1 MITRRSLLGVA
12 TMAALSGCTSM
23 GSRPSINSAAAV
35 ATPPPAP
42 DMPAFYGP
50 IPDEPFPGP
59 AVPPGVVP
67 QRYWRRRVANPFP
80 DHSAGTIIVDPNAFY
95 LHLVEGDGSAMR
107 YGIGVGRQG
116 FSWAGD
122 AVVQYRR
129 KWPRWKAPDDMVAR
143 QPELAPYS
151 VAAGGM
157 DPGLR
162 NPLGARALYLFQN
175 GEDTL
180 YRIHGNPEAN
190 SIGRAV
196 SSGCIRLLNHD
207 IIDLHDR
214 VRDGSKVVVRPSTMP
229 DALA

>member
-1 MITRRSLLGVA
+1 MITRRSLLVA
-12 TMAALSGCTSM
+12 ASMAIVSGCTST
-23 GSRPSINSAAAV
+23 GSRSASNSMRVQASS
-35 ATPPPAP
+35 PPTLEP
-42 DMPAFYGP
+42 PAFYGP
-50 IPDEPFPGP
+50 IPDEPFPVP

-67 QRYWRRRVANPFP
+67 RRYWRQRVANPFP
-80 DHSAGTIIVDPNAFY
+80 DQSAGTIVVDPNAFY
-95 LHLVEGDGSAMR
+95 LHLVEEDGAAMR
-107 YGIGVGRQG
+107 YGVGVGRQG

-129 KWPRWKAPDDMVAR
+129 RWPRWKAPDEMVAR

-162 NPLGARALYLFQN
+162 NPLGARALYLFQD

-180 YRIHGNPEAN
+180 YRIHGSPEAR
-190 SIGRAV
+190 SIGKAV

-214 VRDGSKVVVRPSTMP
+214 TRDGAKVVVRPSRMP
-229 DALA
+229 DVLA